1 MKIRTDFVTNSSS
14 SGYVVITVVDE
25 NGKSVDYEYE
35 YDSGYGG
42 YFWNGD
48 LPYLWKTCSQWT
60 QSGAETLKRIKYLVD
75 DTVLATQEGKQFMAA
90 VKELKAVR
98 AYSIAENTRYD
109 TGGEDSAEYSIRY
122 STPQQMGDYSYSR
135 YSEDELGKV
144 HVDVHEGNPK
154 LDVADEIDNDPA
166 EGEDYFEKDPQIDFE
181 GKMFA
186 FGGVGGSGAVD
197 EHHPIVVRVLQRGGL
212 LSKKV
217 TEKTDYLIVN
227 PGLCRS
233 SKVDGAIELQ
243 KKGCN
248 IKIILLKDLRKILEQ
263 PVQPKSKVDGII
275 GNMSLFDRITD
286 LEPTYQSSCLLYGE
300 FRNDVTGV
308 TRKQRST
315 IDHWANES
323 LKYEMGELFR
333 SNGWNPVSE
342 LVYYVQEREKFGS
355 SFDCHFVVVGDL
367 TVERFA
373 AGELQEEYRKI
384 EDYKKKYKVGV
395 YAESDFF
402 SIGKNHYAPFPKVQL
417 DSIEGL
423 TICCKGEFKKGRV
436 FQNNCIKAHGGIHQS
451 GFPTKATDVF
461 VISDE
466 TFESCSCTSNRLA
479 DSIDKCWKNYQKT
492 GRPLLFT
499 ESDFTALG
507 FFTMPGGRKNGKRK

>member
-14 SGYVVITVVDE
+14 SGYVVITVVDD
-25 NGKSVDYEYE
+25 NGKSVDFEYE

-42 YFWNGD
+42 YFWNGYF
-48 LPYLWKTCSQWT
+48 PYTFKTCSCAAK
-60 QSGAETLKRIKYLVD
+60 SGSELMKDISYLVSD
-75 DTVLATQEGKQFMAA
+75 SVLKTQKGKQFTDA
-90 VKELKAVR
+90 VKEIKAVR
-98 AYSIAENTRYD
+98 AYSIEENTRYD

-122 STPQQMGDYSYSR
+122 STSLQKGDFSYSR
-135 YSEDELGKV
+135 YSKDETGKV
-144 HVDVHEGNPK
+144 RIDVHEGNPR
-154 LDVADEIDNDPA
+154 LDISDEIDQDPA
-166 EGEDYFEKDPQIDFE
+166 ADEDYYEKDPQIVFK
-181 GKMFA
+181 GKTFA
-186 FGGVGGSGAVD
+186 FCGVGGNGTIN
-197 EHHPIVVRVLQRGGL
+197 ECHPVVIRVLHRGGV
-212 LSKKV
+212 LSKEV
-217 TEKTDYLIVN
+217 IDATDYLIVN
-227 PGLCRS
+227 PGPYGRS
-233 SKVDGAIELQ
+233 MINRAIELQ
-243 KKGCN
+243 KKGN
-248 IKIILLKDLRKILEQ
+248 GIKIILLKDLRTALEQ
-263 PVQPKSKVDGII
+263 PIQDNIDINKLIEG
-275 GNMSLFDRITD
+275 MSLFDRIED
-286 LEPTYQSSCLLYGE
+286 LEPTYQSSCLFYGE

-342 LVYYVQEREKFGS
+342 LEYYVQEREQFGS

-373 AGELQEEYRKI
+373 ALELQEEYRKI
-384 EDYKKKYKVGV
+384 EEYKQKYKIGV

-423 TICCKGEFKKGRV
+423 TVCCKGEFKKGRV

-466 TFESCSCTSNRLA
+466 TFESCSCSSNRLA
-479 DSIDKCWKNYQKT
+479 NSIDKCWKSYQKT

-499 ESDFTALG
+499 ESDFSAMG
-507 FFTMPGGRKNGKRK
+507 FFKMPGRRKK